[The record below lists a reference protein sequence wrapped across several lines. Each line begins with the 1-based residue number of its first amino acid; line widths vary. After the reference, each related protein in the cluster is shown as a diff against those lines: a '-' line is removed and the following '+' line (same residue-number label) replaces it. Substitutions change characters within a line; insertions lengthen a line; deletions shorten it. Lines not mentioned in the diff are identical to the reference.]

1 MEYLIDKDKSI
12 TIKDVN
18 DNSNITFTDIDTL
31 KNFLNRSI
39 LSKPIILASANSY
52 DDSKKG
58 IKHTI
63 YEYSTEDTKVRFTE
77 NIKNGYPG
85 LFMEINTKKVQDMYA
100 ATKMEIMNGKKD
112 IFIDVAKYSER
123 KNVCKIV
130 RDDAFRYMLYADK
143 SGKLTEQEMARLD
156 KLVETYIDMNG
167 INPKTRYL
175 ADLGI
180 IKSEGRN
187 FVGRGEPIEL
197 IVSRKVL
204 KYGKN

>member
-1 MEYLIDKDKSI
+1 MEYLIDEDKSI
-12 TIKDVN
+12 TVKNVT
-18 DNSNITFTDIDTL
+18 DNNVILCTDIDVL
-31 KNFLNRSI
+31 RIFLNKSI
-39 LSKPIILASANSY
+39 LSKPIISSSANSY

-58 IKHTI
+58 IKHII

-77 NIKNGYPG
+77 NIKNRYPG

-123 KNVCKIV
+123 KNICKIV
-130 RDDAFRYMLYADK
+130 KDDAFKYMLYTDK

-156 KLVETYIDMNG
+156 KLVETYIDMSG
-167 INPKTRYL
+167 ISPKTRYL

-187 FVGRGEPIEL
+187 FVGKGEPIET